1 MRTIVSVLAAAG
13 LLAVPSIST
22 AAAPFPIYVDLPLTG
37 QAAFIGTQTA
47 KALAGLEGY
56 VNAHGGIDG
65 RDVKFVIDDDQSS
78 PQIAVQNVSQIMAQK
93 PAIIFGGTLAA
104 MCNASTSLVKTSG
117 PVLYCYTPG
126 VHPEPG
132 AWVYSAGYSTV
143 DLFTTAMRYFRDRG
157 LRKVAILSTTD
168 ASGQESGPT
177 MAGILDKPELKA
189 MTLVDHEQFAVTDLS
204 VTAQLERIKNSG
216 AQVIIAWAS
225 GTPFGTILRGMR
237 DSGIDIPIVSSQANL
252 SYRQLEGYQSVWPSG
267 DVYFPGIPAIVPQA
281 IPDAHVRHA
290 IEVFEA
296 AMRKEGIAKP
306 DNGSALA
313 WDSMMI
319 AVDAYRHLGLKAT
332 PEQMRDY
339 FNHVQGF
346 DGIYGVMNYEKTPQ
360 RGTSGDW
367 CLMVRWDPAGAR
379 FFAVSKPG
387 GTPI

>member
-1 MRTIVSVLAAAG
+1 MKRFAGVLAA
-13 LLAVPSIST
+13 LALGGMPAVSP
-22 AAAPFPIYVDLPLTG
+22 AADPFPIYVDLPLTG

-47 KALAGLEGY
+47 KSLAAAIAY
-56 VNAHGGIDG
+56 ANAHGGVNG
-65 RDVKFVIDDDQSS
+65 RPLKLVVDDDQSS

-104 MCNASTSLVKTSG
+104 MCNASTSLVKTNG

-132 AWVYSAGYSTV
+132 AWVYSAGYSTI
-143 DLFTTAMRYFRDRG
+143 DLFTTAMHYFRDRG

-177 MAGILDKPELKA
+177 MAGILARPELKS
-189 MTLVDHEQFAVTDLS
+189 MTLVDHEQFGVTDLS
-204 VTAQLERIKNSG
+204 VAAQLEKIKNAG
-216 AQVIIAWAS
+216 AQVIIAWSS
-225 GTPFGTILRGMR
+225 GTPFGTVLRGLR
-237 DSGIDIPIVSSQANL
+237 DSGIDIPVVSSQANMN
-252 SYRQLEGYQSVWPSG
+252 YAQLQGYQSIWPSG
-267 DVYFPGIPAIVPQA
+267 EVYFPGIPALVPNA
-281 IPDAHVRHA
+281 IPDARVRHA
-290 IEVFEA
+290 IEVFDA

-313 WDSMMI
+313 WDSMLI
-319 AVDAYRHLGLKAT
+319 VIDAYRKLGLGAT

-339 FNHVQGF
+339 INHVRGF
-346 DGIYGVMNYEKTPQ
+346 DGIYGVMDYTKTPQ

-367 CLMVRWDPAGAR
+367 CLMLRWDPAGAR